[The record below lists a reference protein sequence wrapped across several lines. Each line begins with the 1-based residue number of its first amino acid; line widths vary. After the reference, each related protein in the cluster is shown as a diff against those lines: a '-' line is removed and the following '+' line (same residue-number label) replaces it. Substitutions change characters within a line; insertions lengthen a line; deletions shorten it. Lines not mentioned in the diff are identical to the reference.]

1 MELHAGKEAV
11 EVSSRYEEV
20 GWEEVEIEERSGD
33 GGEIREGRL
42 RETASEEKCKF

>member
-20 GWEEVEIEERSGD
+20 GWEEVEIEEREWRRRRDKRGKASGN
-33 GGEIREGRL
+33 
-42 RETASEEKCKF
+42 CKRRKM